1 MLERQVCTNAIT
13 RRELLAFA
21 GAAPLLRGNAPARP
35 VAIARCES
43 YREDLTAITGAMFDQ
58 LGGLG
63 RLVSGKT
70 VAVKLNMTGSPAL
83 RLDGRPPG
91 ATHYCHPKV
100 VGALVHHLGRAG
112 ARRVRLLESAYG
124 TNAPLEE
131 YMLDSGWSVRALQR
145 SAPLVEFE
153 NTNFIGSGRRYARLK
168 VPGRPSMYPAYDVN
182 HSYENADVFV
192 SLAKLKEHAN
202 CGVTLSLKNC
212 FGNLP
217 ASIYGDDAGEDEP
230 NENPQTGRGAVCHFG
245 KRQPS
250 KSAPGELNPAASR
263 EDGYRVP
270 RIVAEVCAARPIDLA
285 IIDGVESMGGGEG
298 PWIGGV
304 RHVKPAVLIA
314 GLNPVSTDA
323 VAAAVILQHYLDD
336 QARLAREQSE
346 DASV

>member
-1 MLERQVCTNAIT
+1 
-13 RRELLAFA
+13 
-21 GAAPLLRGNAPARP
+21 
-35 VAIARCES
+35 
-43 YREDLTAITGAMFDQ
+43 
-58 LGGLG
+58 
-63 RLVSGKT
+63 
-70 VAVKLNMTGSPAL
+70 
-83 RLDGRPPG
+83 
-91 ATHYCHPKV
+91 
-100 VGALVHHLGRAG
+100 
-112 ARRVRLLESAYG
+112 
-124 TNAPLEE
+124 
-131 YMLDSGWSVRALQR
+131 
-145 SAPLVEFE
+145 
-153 NTNFIGSGRRYARLK
+153 
-168 VPGRPSMYPAYDVN
+168 MYPAYDVN

-323 VAAAVILQHYLDD
+323 VAAAVMGFDPRATRGSAPFEKCDNTLLLAEELGAGSADLDRID
-336 QARLAREQSE
+336 VRGLTIEEARYSFAL
-346 DASV
+346 